1 LADIGTLER
10 APLGAL
16 NTPAEATTPAPAT
29 RRAARGG
36 ASTRLLSVVGLLIVW
51 AVAAALSDSRLLPSP
66 FAVAVALV
74 HESRSGSLFPNLGL
88 TLARIAASFA
98 LAMVFGTAIGL
109 AMGRWRQVDLLFDSW
124 ITTLLN
130 MPALVVIVLI
140 YVWFGLS
147 DAALVVAVALNKLP
161 TTAVT
166 IREGA
171 RAVDRGLID
180 MARSFRMRPVA
191 ILRHVLVPQLTP
203 YLFAAARSGLAI
215 IWKIVLV
222 AELLGRSDGVGFEI
236 GVYFQLF
243 DVTHILAYTGAF
255 IVVVQAMEWGF
266 LQPLERYISR
276 WRP

>member
-1 LADIGTLER
+1 MADIGTLDR
-10 APLGAL
+10 APIGAL
-16 NTPAEATTPAPAT
+16 DAPDEATAPAPAT

-36 ASTRLLSVVGLLIVW
+36 ASTRLLSVIGLLLVW

-66 FAVAVALV
+66 FAVAVALA
-74 HESRSGSLFPNLGL
+74 HEARSGSLFANLGL

-98 LAMVFGTAIGL
+98 LAMVLGTAIGL

-166 IREGA
+166 VREGA
-171 RAVDRGLID
+171 RAVDRGLIE

-191 ILRHVLVPQLTP
+191 ILRHVLAPQLTP

-243 DVTHILAYTGAF
+243 DVTHILAYTAAF
-255 IVVVQAMEWGF
+255 IIVVQAMEWSL
-266 LQPLERYISR
+266 LQPLERHMSR